1 MGFEPTVGVKP
12 YSGLANR
19 LGIFASIRKSSPTL
33 INSGILFTVIRAQ
46 PDKFASVG
54 ITIGINWHH
63 HQATPGCGSPGPQR
77 CSSSCLDR
85 GESNSPPGVHRCPPL
100 SVSGAIFSPL
110 PYLLAVMIRHLSSA
124 LASELASASL
134 MLFGIS
140 GKVSRT
146 VGALFARGGQTAEV
160 VSGPRSLRA
169 NGCTSV

>member
-1 MGFEPTVGVKP
+1 MGFEPTVGRKP

-77 CSSSCLDR
+77 CSSICLDR
-85 GESNSPPGVHRCPPL
+85 GESNSPNAVHRRSPVSAGRGIFGLL
-100 SVSGAIFSPL
+100 S
-110 PYLLAVMIRHLSSA
+110 YLLAIIIRHMSPG
-124 LASELASASL
+124 LASDSL
-134 MLFGIS
+134 IAVRGAGTLSCALGAPRGRGS
-140 GKVSRT
+140 QTQSRYLVRYHPVLT
-146 VGALFARGGQTAEV
+146 GA
-160 VSGPRSLRA
+160 PR
-169 NGCTSV
+169 